1 MKYLLTL
8 LTVFTLIG
16 STAMAQNDDDA
27 KPEGP
32 SFNFDKT
39 THKFGELPEGPK
51 AKHEF
56 TFTNDG
62 TKPII
67 ISDVRASCGCTT
79 PKWPKEPIKP
89 GESGNIK
96 VVYDTDGRPGRF
108 TKVVTISANTD
119 SNEKLFIKGNV
130 NKDME
135 KDEGDQG
142 HDHDGDGGHEH

>member
-1 MKYLLTL
+1 MKYLLTF
-8 LTVFTLIG
+8 LTVFMMIG
-16 STAMAQNDDDA
+16 SSSIAQDKA
-27 KPEGP
+27 EATPEGP
-32 SFNFDKT
+32 SFKFDKT
-39 THKFGELPEGPK
+39 THKFGEIPEGPK

-56 TFTNDG
+56 TFTNNG

-89 GESGNIK
+89 GETGSIK

-130 NKDME
+130 KKDME
-135 KDEGDQG
+135 KKDGDHS
-142 HDHDGDGGHEH
+142 HDHDGDHDHEH